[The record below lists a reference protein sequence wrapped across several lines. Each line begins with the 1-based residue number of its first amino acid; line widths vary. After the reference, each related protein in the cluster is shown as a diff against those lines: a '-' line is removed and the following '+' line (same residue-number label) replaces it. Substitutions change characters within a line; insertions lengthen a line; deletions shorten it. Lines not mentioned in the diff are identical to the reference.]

1 MSHSEAPPPLPLVTA
16 RHWQLLTRLIL
27 WRPLCSSELAR
38 MRTFLERVMEVLP
51 NNIVRLETLDG
62 KPKHMMTPYA
72 SLKPLRPRTHPGWPK
87 DSPSA
92 PVLPG
97 DAEMLTSSS
106 EEETECHCFMDH
118 TYAGPTSPWKK
129 ELHPDQKQLLE
140 YVLAC
145 DRPAM
150 ELIVKEGGVC
160 LTREEFWSLGLSR
173 DMDSTGKDVF
183 IANMYIVPM
192 WKHKDVDPMSSL
204 PRDAHL
210 NDALLFPAWSK
221 HNGPEHYLLCPCS
234 SGVLQGSP
242 TTESWTSTG
251 ALHSTSSQEAGV
263 SSLEKTCRRSHA
275 RPRGMT
281 VVFSCSCTPSGSVR
295 TLLFTTVCWTC
306 SQSGVVT
313 ACDEVATCPGCTLPS
328 ARMQLR

>member
-1 MSHSEAPPPLPLVTA
+1 MVCLKLSS
-16 RHWQLLTRLIL
+16 LTRALNS
-27 WRPLCSSELAR
+27 RK
-38 MRTFLERVMEVLP
+38 RVMEVIP
-51 NNIVRLETLDG
+51 NNMVRLETLDG

-106 EEETECHCFMDH
+106 EEETECHCFTDH
-118 TYAGPTSPWKK
+118 TYAGPASPWKK

-173 DMDSTGKDVF
+173 DMDSTDGKC
-183 IANMYIVPM
+183 
-192 WKHKDVDPMSSL
+192 L
-204 PRDAHL
+204 P
-210 NDALLFPAWSK
+210 PAGSGSCSETWQRCLHCQHVYCTNVEAQRRRSNVKPSK
-221 HNGPEHYLLCPCS
+221 GCTSKGCTPLPSVEQAQHYLLCLELQAPLLTPLLAACS
-234 SGVLQGSP
+234 DTPLLVLS
-242 TTESWTSTG
+242 TTRP
-251 ALHSTSSQEAGV
+251 HSNKPASNQ
-263 SSLEKTCRRSHA
+263 
-275 RPRGMT
+275 
-281 VVFSCSCTPSGSVR
+281 
-295 TLLFTTVCWTC
+295 
-306 SQSGVVT
+306 
-313 ACDEVATCPGCTLPS
+313 
-328 ARMQLR
+328 

>member
-1 MSHSEAPPPLPLVTA
+1 
-16 RHWQLLTRLIL
+16 
-27 WRPLCSSELAR
+27 
-38 MRTFLERVMEVLP
+38 MEVLP
-51 NNIVRLETLDG
+51 NNMVRLETLDG

-106 EEETECHCFMDH
+106 EEETECHCFTEH
-118 TYAGPTSPWKK
+118 TYAGPTPPWKK

-160 LTREEFWSLGLSR
+160 LEEFWSLGLSR
-173 DMDSTGKDVF
+173 DMDSTMGNACLQLVQEAAQRHGKDVF
-183 IANMYIVPM
+183 IANMYIVPT

-210 NDALLFPAWSK
+210 KDAILFPAWSK
-221 HNGPEHYLLCPCS
+221 HNGPEHYLLCVLRPAKREILLLDS
-234 SGVLQGSP
+234 QFALWPSGFGDEVYRAIFSHVPVVCYRGPLPQSHGPVLVKR
-242 TTESWTSTG
+242 
-251 ALHSTSSQEAGV
+251 ALRSTSSQEAGV

-306 SQSGVVT
+306 SQSGVGGV
-313 ACDEVATCPGCTLPS
+313 S
-328 ARMQLR
+328 F

>member
-1 MSHSEAPPPLPLVTA
+1 MQAILDHGGCKRRLLPGFIGGPSQRT
-16 RHWQLLTRLIL
+16 HWIG
-27 WRPLCSSELAR
+27 
-38 MRTFLERVMEVLP
+38 VMEVLP
-51 NNIVRLETLDG
+51 NNMVRLETLDG

-106 EEETECHCFMDH
+106 EEEIECHCFTDH

-150 ELIVKEGGVC
+150 ELIIKEGGVC

-173 DMDSTGKDVF
+173 DMDSTIGNACLQLLQEAAQRHGKDVF
-183 IANMYIVPM
+183 IANMYIVPT

-210 NDALLFPAWSK
+210 KDALLFPAWSK

-234 SGVLQGSP
+234 SGVQQGSP

-251 ALHSTSSQEAGV
+251 ALRSTSSQEAGV

-306 SQSGVVT
+306 SQSGVGGV
-313 ACDEVATCPGCTLPS
+313 S
-328 ARMQLR
+328 F

>member
-1 MSHSEAPPPLPLVTA
+1 
-16 RHWQLLTRLIL
+16 
-27 WRPLCSSELAR
+27 
-38 MRTFLERVMEVLP
+38 MEVLP
-51 NNIVRLETLDG
+51 NNMVRLETLDG
-62 KPKHMMTPYA
+62 KPKHTMTPYA

-106 EEETECHCFMDH
+106 EEETE
-118 TYAGPTSPWKK
+118 

-173 DMDSTGKDVF
+173 DMDSTIGNACLQLVQEAAQRHGKDVF
-183 IANMYIVPM
+183 IANMYIVAT

-210 NDALLFPAWSK
+210 KDALLFPAWSK
-221 HNGPEHYLLCPCS
+221 HNGPEHYLLCEHC
-234 SGVLQGSP
+234 
-242 TTESWTSTG
+242 
-251 ALHSTSSQEAGV
+251 AAH
-263 SSLEKTCRRSHA
+263 
-275 RPRGMT
+275 RPRK
-281 VVFSCSCTPSGSVR
+281 
-295 TLLFTTVCWTC
+295 L
-306 SQSGVVT
+306 
-313 ACDEVATCPGCTLPS
+313 E
-328 ARMQLR
+328 

>member
-1 MSHSEAPPPLPLVTA
+1 
-16 RHWQLLTRLIL
+16 
-27 WRPLCSSELAR
+27 
-38 MRTFLERVMEVLP
+38 MEVLP
-51 NNIVRLETLDG
+51 NNMVRLETLDG
-62 KPKHMMTPYA
+62 KHKHMMTPYA
-72 SLKPLRPRTHPGWPK
+72 SLKPLRSRTHPGWPK
-87 DSPSA
+87 DSSSA

-106 EEETECHCFMDH
+106 EEETECHCFTDH

-129 ELHPDQKQLLE
+129 GLHPDQKQLLE

-183 IANMYIVPM
+183 IAKMYIVPT

-210 NDALLFPAWSK
+210 KDALLFPAWSK
-221 HNGPEHYLLCPCS
+221 HNGPEHYLLCVLRPAKREILLLDSQFALWPSGFGDEVYRAIFRSLYNNPGHSSILATFCS
-234 SGVLQGSP
+234 SHVLVL
-242 TTESWTSTG
+242 
-251 ALHSTSSQEAGV
+251 AMV
-263 SSLEKTCRRSHA
+263 
-275 RPRGMT
+275 
-281 VVFSCSCTPSGSVR
+281 
-295 TLLFTTVCWTC
+295 LF
-306 SQSGVVT
+306 
-313 ACDEVATCPGCTLPS
+313 
-328 ARMQLR
+328 

>member
-1 MSHSEAPPPLPLVTA
+1 
-16 RHWQLLTRLIL
+16 
-27 WRPLCSSELAR
+27 
-38 MRTFLERVMEVLP
+38 MEVIP
-51 NNIVRLETLDG
+51 NNMVRLETLDR

-72 SLKPLRPRTHPGWPK
+72 SLKPLRPRTRPGWPK

-106 EEETECHCFMDH
+106 EEETECHCFTNH

-173 DMDSTGKDVF
+173 DMDSTLVQEAAQRHGKDVF
-183 IANMYIVPM
+183 IANMYIVPT

-210 NDALLFPAWSK
+210 KDALLFPAWSK

-234 SGVLQGSP
+234 SGVQQGSP

-251 ALHSTSSQEAGV
+251 ETSIAQHIVPGSWSELTGKDMQEIPRQTSGNDCGV
-263 SSLEKTCRRSHA
+263 FMLMYSLWLCTDTTFHYSVLDMQSIRRWWCVLLMERFGIEGHGQRFCYWTDKASGLLQGILQ
-275 RPRGMT
+275 P
-281 VVFSCSCTPSGSVR
+281 VFRVSRNSVQAIDC
-295 TLLFTTVCWTC
+295 VIKK
-306 SQSGVVT
+306 
-313 ACDEVATCPGCTLPS
+313 
-328 ARMQLR
+328 

>member
-1 MSHSEAPPPLPLVTA
+1 MVCLKLSS
-16 RHWQLLTRLIL
+16 LTRALNS
-27 WRPLCSSELAR
+27 RK
-38 MRTFLERVMEVLP
+38 RVMEVLP
-51 NNIVRLETLDG
+51 NNMVRLETLDG

-106 EEETECHCFMDH
+106 EEETECHCFTDH

-173 DMDSTGKDVF
+173 DMDSTIGNACLQLVQEAAQRHGKDVF
-183 IANMYIVPM
+183 IANMYIVPT

-210 NDALLFPAWSK
+210 KDALLFPAWSK
-221 HNGPEHYLLCPCS
+221 HNITFSVSIAQHIIPGSWSELTGKDMQEIPRQTSGNDCGVFMLMYSLWLCTDTTFHYS
-234 SGVLQGSP
+234 VLDMQSI
-242 TTESWTSTG
+242 
-251 ALHSTSSQEAGV
+251 
-263 SSLEKTCRRSHA
+263 RR
-275 RPRGMT
+275 
-281 VVFSCSCTPSGSVR
+281 CNC
-295 TLLFTTVCWTC
+295 L
-306 SQSGVVT
+306 
-313 ACDEVATCPGCTLPS
+313 
-328 ARMQLR
+328 

>member
-1 MSHSEAPPPLPLVTA
+1 MVCLKLSS
-16 RHWQLLTRLIL
+16 LTRALNS
-27 WRPLCSSELAR
+27 RK
-38 MRTFLERVMEVLP
+38 RVMEVLP
-51 NNIVRLETLDG
+51 NNMVRLETLDG

-106 EEETECHCFMDH
+106 EEETECHCFTDH

-173 DMDSTGKDVF
+173 DMDSTIGNACLQLVQEAAQRHGKDVF
-183 IANMYIVPM
+183 IANMYIVPT

-210 NDALLFPAWSK
+210 KDALLFPAWSK
-221 HNGPEHYLLCPCS
+221 HNITFSVSIAQHIIPGSWSELTGKDMQEIPRQTSGNDCGVFMLMYSLWLCTDTTFHYSVLDMQSIRRWWCVLLMERFGIEGWRLVQGVPCLPPECS
-234 SGVLQGSP
+234 
-242 TTESWTSTG
+242 
-251 ALHSTSSQEAGV
+251 
-263 SSLEKTCRRSHA
+263 
-275 RPRGMT
+275 
-281 VVFSCSCTPSGSVR
+281 
-295 TLLFTTVCWTC
+295 
-306 SQSGVVT
+306 
-313 ACDEVATCPGCTLPS
+313 
-328 ARMQLR
+328 